1 MDQYPSSIPYG
12 YDPTRSTKFRMIM
25 LNSILDND
33 FYKFTMQHAVVKLF
47 PKAKARY
54 QFINR
59 GNHQFPEGFAKAL
72 RQAVDEMATLQ
83 LTKQEKAYF
92 SENCPYIDPTYFD
105 FLQGYRYNPEEVD
118 IRQHG
123 HEITLTIEGLWYRTI
138 LWEVP
143 IMSLICELYYSMNDS
158 KRHTD
163 DEVMDTVRRKIEKY
177 RDLGVTIAEFGT
189 RRRHSYAV
197 HRLVVKAL
205 KAHGANTF
213 IGSSNVHMA
222 MLNQTRP
229 IGTHAH
235 EWFMFHGAKYGFKM
249 ANLLGLEHWSD
260 VYRGDLGI
268 ALSDTYTTDVFFT
281 QFDKKLS
288 KLFDG
293 VRHDS
298 GDPLEFTDK
307 TIRHY
312 RLKGIDP
319 RSKTIIFSDGLNY
332 DKVKRIAHYCRGK
345 IGFSFGIGTNFTND
359 VGVPPM
365 NIVLKMKEAFPDEAQ
380 WTPVVKLSDEPGKH
394 TGEAE
399 TIRLAKQ
406 LLMISENGS

>member
-1 MDQYPSSIPYG
+1 
-12 YDPTRSTKFRMIM
+12 M

-54 QFINR
+54 SFINR
-59 GNHQFPEGFAKAL
+59 GKHAFPEGFGDAL
-72 RQAVDEMATLQ
+72 RQAVDDMAKVQ
-83 LTKQEKAYF
+83 LTDKEKEFFALT
-92 SENCPYIDPTYFD
+92 CPYIEPTYFD
-105 FLQGYRYNPEEVD
+105 FLQGYRYDPREVHIHQEGTD
-118 IRQHG
+118 LRVD
-123 HEITLTIEGLWYRTI
+123 IEGLWYRTI

-143 IMSLICELYYSMNDS
+143 ILSIICELYY
-158 KRHTD
+158 RLTD
-163 DEVMDTVRRKIEKY
+163 AQRVPDAEVAAIARTKIERY
-177 RDLGVTIAEFGT
+177 RELGVTIAEFGT

-197 HRLVVKAL
+197 HRLVAEQL
-205 KAHGANTF
+205 KQHGEGSF
-213 IGSSNVHMA
+213 IGTSNVHVA
-222 MLNQTRP
+222 MLYQTKP

-235 EWFMFHGAKYGFKM
+235 EWFMFHGAKYGYKM
-249 ANLLGLEHWSD
+249 ANLLGLEHWSQ

-268 ALSDTYTTDVFFT
+268 ALSDTYTSCVFFD
-281 QFDKKLS
+281 QFDKKLT

-298 GDPLEFTDK
+298 GDPLHFADE

-312 RLKGIDP
+312 ERHGIDP

-332 DKVKRIAHYCRGK
+332 DKVSRIAQHCLGR

-359 VGVPPM
+359 VGLPTM
-365 NIVLKMKEAFPDEAQ
+365 NVVLKMVEAYPDEAQ

-394 TGEAE
+394 TGDERA
-399 TIRLAKQ
+399 IRLAKE
-406 LLMISENGS
+406 LLMIPDHG